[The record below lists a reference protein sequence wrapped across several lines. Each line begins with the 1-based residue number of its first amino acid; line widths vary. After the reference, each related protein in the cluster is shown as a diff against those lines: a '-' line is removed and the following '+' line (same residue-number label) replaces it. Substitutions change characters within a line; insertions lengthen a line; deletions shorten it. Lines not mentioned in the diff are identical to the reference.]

1 MIDHL
6 LAKGILSL
14 LALVI
19 SSAMV
24 GCGPA
29 PDYRDQRLADFAR
42 QSTSQQAQ
50 QNNRIA
56 DLVEQNAKSRQEFL
70 EAHENLTTQLNA
82 QQSALDTARTQ
93 LEKDRKEIAAQR
105 HRDPI
110 IAAAIQG
117 IGVFLA
123 CLLPLAVAV
132 FVIWQMQNQGP
143 DEAAVAELLIT
154 ELISETPLFLPAPV
168 LPKITAKQAV
178 SQPSDDSDIGSEF
191 PF

>member
-6 LAKGILSL
+6 PPKSILSL
-14 LALVI
+14 LALMI

-29 PDYRDQRLADFAR
+29 PDYRDQRLAEFAK
-42 QSTSQQAQ
+42 QSSTQQAQ

-56 DLVEQNAKSRQEFL
+56 DLVEQNAKSRQEFI
-70 EAHENLTTQLNA
+70 EAHETLTTQLNA
-82 QQSALDTARTQ
+82 HQSALDTARTQ

-110 IAAAIQG
+110 IAAAIQSV
-117 IGVFLA
+117 GVFLA

-132 FVIWQMQNQGP
+132 FVIWQMQSQSP

-154 ELISETPLFLPAPV
+154 ELITETPLFLPAPV
-168 LPKITAKQAV
+168 LQKITAKPIA
-178 SQPSDDSDIGSEF
+178 SQPSDHSDNGSEF